1 MKLIATIILE
11 VFLFAVCRW
20 VAEVTGLDY
29 DTIIHGGL
37 AYMVLRVMVENAAD
51 EKKGGRD
58 A

>member
-37 AYMVLRVMVENAAD
+37 AYMALRVMVENAD
-51 EKKGGRD
+51 KEGGRP
-58 A
+58 

>member
-20 VAEVTGLDY
+20 IADVTGLDY
-29 DTIIHGGL
+29 ATIIHGGL

>member
-20 VAEVTGLDY
+20 VAEVTGLNY

-37 AYMVLRVMVENAAD
+37 AYMVLRLMVENAAD
-51 EKKGGRD
+51 EKKGGRP
-58 A
+58 

>member
-1 MKLIATIILE
+1 MKLIATIVLE

-20 VAEVTGLDY
+20 IADVTGLDY
-29 DTIIHGGL
+29 DAIIHGGL

>member
-1 MKLIATIILE
+1 MKQVATIILE

-20 VAEVTGLDY
+20 IADVTGLDY
-29 DTIIHGGL
+29 DAIIHGGL